1 MVEQLIF
8 RHEIRSISEG
18 PLVSTKPLTDEFYD
32 IKPMSEKIKNI
43 FYCVVPEFRKYDLL
57 VATPKSTI

>member
-8 RHEIRSISEG
+8 RHEIRSINED
-18 PLVSTKPLTDEFYD
+18 PIIHTKPLTDEFYD
-32 IKPMSEKIKNI
+32 IKPMSERVKKII
-43 FYCVVPEFRKYDLL
+43 YRTTPEFRKYDLL